1 MKEWSGAGVIF
12 GATGGVMEAALR
24 SAHYLVTGRNP
35 DPDAFKIVRSPSFET
50 GVVEAEVQI
59 GDATIRAAVVSGLGN
74 VRKLLEAIEHGE
86 VHYELLWKLW
96 LVRED
101 ASVEAASRSTTAKS
115 LHTHAVQTSISL
127 TRTLRSD
134 SPMRTRML

>member
-1 MKEWSGAGVIF
+1 
-12 GATGGVMEAALR
+12 MEAALR

-86 VHYELLWKLW
+86 VHY
-96 LVRED
+96 D
-101 ASVEAASRSTTAKS
+101 FVEVMACPGGEVLRTAGTESAEAVSRSTTAKS
-115 LHTHAVQTSISL
+115 LHTHAVQTSTSL
-127 TRTLRSD
+127 TRTPRSV
-134 SPMRTRML
+134 SPMRIRML

>member
-1 MKEWSGAGVIF
+1 
-12 GATGGVMEAALR
+12 MEAALR

-74 VRKLLEAIEHGE
+74 VRELLEAIEHGE
-86 VHYELLWKLW
+86 VHY
-96 LVRED
+96 D
-101 ASVEAASRSTTAKS
+101 FVEVMACPGGCVGGSTTAKS
-115 LHTHAVQTSISL
+115 LHTHAVQTSTSL
-127 TRTLRSD
+127 TRTQRSV